1 MSSRFLSSLPW
12 LILLEIFPSIDTRI
26 YNSTAFIQY
35 LFTLHLLFW
44 TIMLLALTFIHLSHH
59 TFAAH
64 LRFPWTTKIRKDGV
78 LLRRLRTGHWPRF
91 AACHTSNECAS
102 CSGSVGWFSWSEIS
116 CSLEVASYFWTL
128 IDHEAFL
135 NARDNWYPGYICR
148 MYTTSLL
155 DFLLFLLPF
164 SSKNIFI
171 ERFLSALQ
179 RLILPHL
186 QFHLT
191 IHFLGLKQLVNSL
204 LIKVVMKNKNC
215 RAYVP
220 LEWGNIPHS
229 EVLYCPLALNVT
241 CNWP

>member
-91 AACHTSNECAS
+91 AARHTSNECAS

-135 NARDNWYPGYICR
+135 NARDNWYPGYNLQDVH
-148 MYTTSLL
+148 YFTAG
-155 DFLLFLLPF
+155 FLAIPATF
-164 SSKNIFI
+164 
-171 ERFLSALQ
+171 
-179 RLILPHL
+179 
-186 QFHLT
+186 
-191 IHFLGLKQLVNSL
+191 LKQKYFHRAI
-204 LIKVVMKNKNC
+204 LIS
-215 RAYVP
+215 AAA
-220 LEWGNIPHS
+220 PHS
-229 EVLYCPLALNVT
+229 PTPLIPSYNSFSWSEAAREFSPNQSGDEE
-241 CNWP
+241 